1 MVRARCPRTKNEGE
15 SATTI
20 AIMCLDR
27 SVNRHERWCELK
39 MFCNVAPI
47 NFCRNAHFFLALCF
61 AAALGGSVCS
71 SVVMAS
77 ETRELAEFSLH
88 EAYELAR
95 DSYPQLAIARLR
107 VDGAE
112 ADKDEAQG
120 RFFPQ
125 VSLFGEWSQNKVR
138 YESNE
143 LLQLPSQDYPGERY
157 GMQLR
162 SPLFN
167 MRAFR
172 EYERQGELVNQT
184 QEELR
189 VAEAELLTVLV
200 EVFLSALLVVE
211 DLAQLESE
219 ADALESQLQE
229 AKALYEKS
237 LLPVTQVLET
247 QTRVDTLRADII
259 ESRGNVALSRERL
272 FQLTG
277 DQAVTPLK
285 VLDQIRL
292 SSAVSSAESA
302 AEIAVQFDP
311 AVSAAREA
319 VSAARKGIQREK
331 GSWWPEIDFVYNS
344 QFSDVGF
351 DNLTSPPRSSESYSV
366 SFRYPL
372 FEGGAGSARLRG
384 AWADFYSAQ
393 QQLEAT
399 KRESMGRARAAW
411 VNLQTATERVQ
422 ATRQA
427 VKTAEVSVDASRKA
441 VRAGSAK
448 PTDVLLALAQSTR
461 AKRDLNEARFRR
473 AMSWLELEL
482 ATGADPVALTPGFS
496 SALHGR

>member
-1 MVRARCPRTKNEGE
+1 MVVFTNA
-15 SATTI
+15 AT
-20 AIMCLDR
+20 ADQDADLQ
-27 SVNRHERWCELK
+27 
-39 MFCNVAPI
+39 
-47 NFCRNAHFFLALCF
+47 
-61 AAALGGSVCS
+61 
-71 SVVMAS
+71 
-77 ETRELAEFSLH
+77 EFSLR

-95 DSYPQLAIARLR
+95 ESYPQLAIARLR

-138 YESNE
+138 YEQND
-143 LLQLPSQDYPGERY
+143 LLQIPAQAYPGERY

-167 MRAFR
+167 MKAFR
-172 EYERQGELVNQT
+172 EYERQGQLVNQT

-189 VAEAELLTVLV
+189 SAEAELLMGLV
-200 EVFLSALLVVE
+200 GVFLSTLMAAE
-211 DLAQLESE
+211 DLAHLNLELNS
-219 ADALESQLQE
+219 LQSQLQE
-229 AKALYEKS
+229 AMALYEKS
-237 LLPVTQVLET
+237 LLPITQVLET
-247 QTRVDTLRADII
+247 QTRVDALRADII
-259 ESRGNVALSRERL
+259 ESQGKLALSRERL

-277 DQAVTPLK
+277 HQGITPLE
-285 VLDQIRL
+285 VMDRILL
-292 SSAVSSAESA
+292 TTSVAGAEDA
-302 AEIAVQFDP
+302 AQRALQFDP
-311 AVSAAREA
+311 KVAAARES
-319 VSAARKGIQREK
+319 VDAARKGIQREK
-331 GSWWPEIDFVYNS
+331 GSWWPEIDFVYTS

-399 KRESMGRARAAW
+399 KRESVGRARAAW
-411 VNLQTATERVQ
+411 VNLQSATERVQ

-427 VKTAEVSVDASRKA
+427 VTTAEVSVDAARKA
-441 VRAGSAK
+441 VKAGSAR

-461 AKRDLNEARFRR
+461 ARRDLNEARFQR
-473 AMSWLELEL
+473 AMGWLELEL
-482 ATGADPVALTPGFS
+482 AMGADPVALTPGFS
-496 SALHGR
+496 SALHGRQ

>member
-1 MVRARCPRTKNEGE
+1 MMFFC
-15 SATTI
+15 ATPHHI
-20 AIMCLDR
+20 LRD
-27 SVNRHERWCELK
+27 
-39 MFCNVAPI
+39 
-47 NFCRNAHFFLALCF
+47 AHFCVALC
-61 AAALGGSVCS
+61 LGLMLGSVGFS
-71 SVVMAS
+71 INVMAS
-77 ETRELAEFSLH
+77 ETGELAEFSLH

-107 VDGAE
+107 VDRAE

-138 YESNE
+138 YESSG
-143 LLQLPSQDYPGERY
+143 LFQLPSQEYPGERY

-167 MRAFR
+167 MKAFR
-172 EYERQGELVNQT
+172 EYERQGQLVNQT

-200 EVFLSALLVVE
+200 EVFLSALLAVE

-229 AKALYEKS
+229 ARALYEKS
-237 LLPVTQVLET
+237 LLPVMQVLET
-247 QTRVDTLRADII
+247 QTRVETLRADII
-259 ESRGNVALSRERL
+259 EFRGNVALSRERL

-277 DQAVTPLK
+277 NQAVTPLK
-285 VLDQIRL
+285 VVDQVLL
-292 SSAVSSAESA
+292 SSSVASAESA
-302 AEIAVQFDP
+302 AAIAVQFDP
-311 AVSAAREA
+311 SVAAAQEA

-411 VNLQTATERVQ
+411 VNLETATERVQ

-441 VRAGSAK
+441 VRAGSAR

-461 AKRDLNEARFRR
+461 AKRDLNEARFQR

-482 ATGADPVALTPGFS
+482 ATGADPVALTPEFS

>member
-1 MVRARCPRTKNEGE
+1 
-15 SATTI
+15 
-20 AIMCLDR
+20 
-27 SVNRHERWCELK
+27 
-39 MFCNVAPI
+39 
-47 NFCRNAHFFLALCF
+47 
-61 AAALGGSVCS
+61 
-71 SVVMAS
+71 MAS
-77 ETRELAEFSLH
+77 EADELIEFSLH

-143 LLQLPSQDYPGERY
+143 LFQLPSQEYPGERY

-167 MRAFR
+167 MKAFR
-172 EYERQGELVNQT
+172 EYERQGQLVNQT

-200 EVFLSALLVVE
+200 EVFLSALLAAE
-211 DLAQLESE
+211 DLTQLESE
-219 ADALESQLQE
+219 ADALESQLEE
-229 AKALYEKS
+229 ATALYEKS

-277 DQAVTPLK
+277 NQAVVPLK
-285 VLDQIRL
+285 VVDRILL
-292 SSAVSSAESA
+292 SSSVASAESA
-302 AEIAVQFDP
+302 AEVAVQFDP
-311 AVSAAREA
+311 AVAAAQEA
-319 VSAARKGIQREK
+319 VNAARKGIQREK

-393 QQLEAT
+393 QQLEAI

-411 VNLQTATERVQ
+411 VNLETATERVQ

-461 AKRDLNEARFRR
+461 ARRDLNEARFQR

-482 ATGADPVALTPGFS
+482 ATGVDPVALTPGFS
-496 SALHGR
+496 SALHGK